1 MITVLAFGPTA
12 SGIVGIGKALD
23 LRTMS
28 IGFSNSM
35 GLTGRVSFWFSVK
48 GACWLIVAFVISAKG
63 VPRDCIASGSTD
75 GFGLG
80 DGGVES
86 TTFVLV
92 ATLRDNRVGRGV
104 GDAEA
109 MTVRSD
115 DGQAQSVNLKRT

>member
-23 LRTMS
+23 LMTMS

-35 GLTGRVSFWFSVK
+35 GLTGSSSCWSSVK
-48 GACWLIVAFVISAKG
+48 GTCWLIVLFVISANG
-63 VPRDCIASGSTD
+63 VPRDCGASDITD

-86 TTFVLV
+86 TTFLLV
-92 ATLRDNRVGRGV
+92 ATLRDDRVGRGV
-104 GDAEA
+104 GFAEA
-109 MTVRSD
+109 MIVRSD
-115 DGQAQSVNLKRT
+115 YGQ